1 MQPTA
6 VVPSAD
12 TAADIAVVVP
22 ADTAAVVPADTA
34 AVAPADTAAVA
45 PADTAAAAPADT
57 AAVVRLTAAVVRPA
71 EPDRS
76 VVLPPGNY
84 KLHHLLMAF
93 HI

>member
-34 AVAPADTAAVA
+34 AVAPADTAAV
-45 PADTAAAAPADT
+45 
-57 AAVVRLTAAVVRPA
+57 VRLTAAVVRPA

-84 KLHHLLMAF
+84 KLHHLLMVF

>member
-1 MQPTA
+1 MRPTA

-34 AVAPADTAAVA
+34 AVAPADTAAV
-45 PADTAAAAPADT
+45 
-57 AAVVRLTAAVVRPA
+57 VRLTAAVVRPA
-71 EPDRS
+71 EPDLS
-76 VVLPPGNY
+76 VVLPPDNY

>member
-1 MQPTA
+1 MRPTA

-34 AVAPADTAAVA
+34 AVAPADTAAVV
-45 PADTAAAAPADT
+45 PADT

-71 EPDRS
+71 EPDLS
-76 VVLPPGNY
+76 VVLPLTITN
-84 KLHHLLMAF
+84 F
-93 HI
+93 TIC